1 MNKANQLKKTK
12 LLLLFMIATF
22 ILPLGAFAQAN
33 LKGRV
38 LDETGQPLPG
48 AAVKAK
54 GGTSST
60 LTGANGDFEL
70 KSSSSI
76 SAIIVSYI
84 GYESKEVN
92 VSGKTNITVTLN
104 PDQKNL
110 QEVVVI
116 GYGTQRAEAVTG
128 SVASIKGE
136 ALREV
141 PSANITQ
148 ALQGRVAGVEMTQTS
163 SRPGSGMQIR
173 IRGTR
178 SLNADPNSGQDA
190 PLVVLDGI
198 PFSGSINDI
207 DPNSI
212 RSIDILKDA
221 SATAIYGSRGAN
233 GVILVTSFRGQK
245 GQAARVSY
253 NSFYGLKNLFSRVP
267 MMDGPEFARLR
278 TEATKTQQ
286 ELNIG
291 TFAPSSDELDNANTD
306 WQDLLYRNA
315 MTMSHDVN
323 LSKGSERGNFSV
335 GIGYYKDQ
343 SVLPTNDFNRY
354 SIRAAV
360 DQEAGKYF
368 RFGLTSNNSYT
379 VTEGNQVGIS
389 DALGASPLASPYDA
403 NGNLKRSTYASTDP
417 YKVWTKDLINDLKD
431 RWLSEAKGLGSYN
444 NMYVEV
450 RAPWVE
456 GLKARVNLGLNIRQ
470 TTGGNFTGKGVTS
483 ATNPNEPSTA
493 GINNSTMTDWAI
505 ENLLTYDRR
514 FGKHE
519 FNAVGLYS
527 AQENTFYR
535 SDISVRDLAAEHFQ
549 YFNLGQ
555 APQGNIT
562 INPDNQGHTVW
573 GLQSWMGRV
582 MYNYDNRYML
592 SATLRADG
600 SSRLAPGRKWHTY
613 PAVSAGWNIAQES
626 FMSEV
631 TPLSLLKLR
640 VGYGVT
646 SNQAVAP
653 YATLG
658 RLSNR
663 FYNFG
668 DNGDESYE
676 TGYIIS
682 ELPNENLGWEFTN
695 TWNFGLDFGLFAG
708 RLSGTI
714 EYYKQHTKDILL
726 AVDLPPTTGVN
737 RFTSNIGETE
747 NKGFELSLNGVIIDN
762 PNGFRWEAGVNLYTN
777 RNKLLALTSGSD
789 RNEGNWWFVGHP
801 INVIYDY
808 ERIGLWQT
816 GDSHLNVLEPGGNVG
831 MIKVKYT
838 GEYDNN
844 GVPVRQIGAADR
856 QILDFDPKFQGGF
869 NTRFSYKGF
878 DLGIV
883 AAFKNGGTLI
893 STLHGGTSY
902 LNLLNGRH
910 NNVSVDYWTPE
921 NTGAKYPRPG
931 GITAADNPKYMSTM
945 AYFDAS
951 YLKIRTISL
960 GYNFNGKWMEN
971 AGISQARI
979 YFTAQNPFVLF
990 SPFHKESGMDPEPNS
1005 YGNQN
1010 QAVTTQI
1017 VQRLPVVGYNVPA
1030 TRNYLVG
1037 LNFTF

>member
-1 MNKANQLKKTK
+1 MNQTDPLKTTF
-12 LLLLFMIATF
+12 LLLLIAAALC
-22 ILPLGAFAQAN
+22 LPSGAMAQTN
-33 LKGRV
+33 VRGKV
-38 LDETGQPLPG
+38 LDEAGHPLPG
-48 AAVKAK
+48 AAVQVK
-54 GGTSST
+54 GSASST
-60 LTGANGDFEL
+60 VTGPGGDFEL
-70 KSSSSI
+70 IVPSSSAVLVI
-76 SAIIVSYI
+76 SYI
-84 GYESKEVN
+84 GYISQEIN
-92 VSGKTNITVTLN
+92 VAGRSDITLTLQ
-104 PDQKNL
+104 PDQKSL
-110 QEVVVI
+110 EEVVVI

-128 SVASIKGE
+128 SVASIRGE

-148 ALQGRVAGVEMTQTS
+148 ALQGRIAGVEMTQNST
-163 SRPGSGMQIR
+163 RPGAGMQIR

-178 SLNADPNSGQDA
+178 SLNTDPNSGQDA

-233 GVILVTSFRGQK
+233 GVILVTSFRGQQ

-253 NSFYGLKNLFSRVP
+253 HAFYGFKNLFSRVP

-278 TEATKTQQ
+278 TEATRTQQ

-291 TFAPSSDELDNANTD
+291 TFSPSSDELENANTD

-315 MTMSHDVN
+315 MTMSHDVS
-323 LSKGSERGNFSV
+323 LSKGSEKGNFSV
-335 GIGYYKDQ
+335 GVGYYKDQ

-360 DQEAGKYF
+360 DQQAGRYF

-379 VTEGNQVGIS
+379 VTEGGQVGIA

-403 NGNLKRSTYASTDP
+403 DGNLKRATFASIDP
-417 YKVWTKDLINDLKD
+417 YRVWTKDLINELKD
-431 RWLSEAKGLGSYN
+431 RWLSESKGLGSYN
-444 NMYVEV
+444 NVYGEV
-450 RAPWVE
+450 HAPWVE
-456 GLKARVNLGLNIRQ
+456 GLRARVNLGLNIRQ
-470 TTGGNFTGKGVTS
+470 TTGGFFTGKGVTS
-483 ATNPNEPSTA
+483 ATNPDEPSSA
-493 GINNSTMTDWAI
+493 GINNSTMTDWTI
-505 ENLLTYDRR
+505 ENVLSYDRA

-519 FNAVGLYS
+519 FNAVGLFS
-527 AQENTFYR
+527 AQQNTFYR

-562 INPDNQGHTVW
+562 INPNNQGHTVW
-573 GLQSWMGRV
+573 GLQSWMGRA

-592 SATLRADG
+592 SATVRADG
-600 SSRLAPGRKWHTY
+600 SSRLAPGKKWHTY
-613 PAVSAGWNIAQES
+613 PAISAGWNIAQES
-626 FMSEV
+626 FMQEI
-631 TPLSLLKLR
+631 TPVSLLKLR

-708 RLSGTI
+708 RLSGTV

-747 NKGFELSLNGVIIDN
+747 NKGLELSLNGLILDK
-762 PNGFRWEAGVNLYTN
+762 PNGFRWEAGINLYAN
-777 RNKLLALTSGSD
+777 RNKLLALTSGAD

-801 INVIYDY
+801 INVIFDY
-808 ERIGLWQT
+808 ERIGLWQE
-816 GDSHLNVLEPGGNVG
+816 GDPHLDVLEPSGNVG

-838 GEYDNN
+838 GDYDSG
-844 GVPVRQIGAADR
+844 GVPVRQIGADDR
-856 QILDFDPKFQGGF
+856 QILEFDPKFQGGF
-869 NTRFSYKGF
+869 NTRVSYRGF

-883 AAFKNGGTLI
+883 AAFKHGGTLI

-951 YLKIRTISL
+951 YLKIRTLSL
-960 GYNFNGKWMEN
+960 GYNFGGEWMDN

-990 SPFHKESGMDPEPNS
+990 SPYHKESGLDPEPNS
-1005 YGNQN
+1005 YGDQN

-1017 VQRLPVVGYNVPA
+1017 VRRLPVVGYNVPA

>member
-1 MNKANQLKKTK
+1 MNQTDQLKTK
-12 LLLLFMIATF
+12 FLLLLIAVTLS
-22 ILPLGAFAQAN
+22 LPSAVFAQAN
-33 LKGRV
+33 LRGKV
-38 LDETGQPLPG
+38 FDEAGQPLPD
-48 AAVKAK
+48 AAVQVK
-54 GGTSST
+54 GAESST
-60 LTGANGDFEL
+60 VTNPDGDFEINVP
-70 KSSSSI
+70 SSSSVLVI
-76 SAIIVSYI
+76 SYI
-84 GYESKEVN
+84 GYISQEIN
-92 VSGKTNITVTLN
+92 VAGRSNITVTLQ
-104 PDQKNL
+104 PDQESL
-110 QEVVVI
+110 EEVVVI
-116 GYGTQRAEAVTG
+116 GYGTQRAEALTG
-128 SVASIKGE
+128 SVASIRGE

-148 ALQGRVAGVEMTQTS
+148 ALQGRIAGVEMTQNST
-163 SRPGSGMQIR
+163 RPGAGMQIR

-178 SLNADPNSGQDA
+178 SLNTDPNSGQDA

-233 GVILVTSFRGQK
+233 GVILVTSFRGQQ
-245 GQAARVSY
+245 GQPVRVSY
-253 NSFYGLKNLFSRVP
+253 NAFYGVKNLFSRVP
-267 MMDGPEFARLR
+267 MMNGPEFARLR
-278 TEATKTQQ
+278 TEATRMQQ

-291 TFAPSSDELDNANTD
+291 TFSPSSDELDNANTD
-306 WQDLLYRNA
+306 WQELLYRNA
-315 MTMSHDVN
+315 MTMSHDVS

-335 GIGYYKDQ
+335 GVGYYKDQ

-360 DQEAGKYF
+360 DQQAGKYF

-379 VTEGNQVGIS
+379 VTEGGQVGIS

-403 NGNLKRSTYASTDP
+403 DGNLKRATFASIDP
-417 YKVWTKDLINDLKD
+417 YRVWTKDLINGLKD
-431 RWLSEAKGLGSYN
+431 HWLSESKGLGSYN
-444 NMYVEV
+444 NVYGEV
-450 RAPWVE
+450 QAPWVE
-456 GLKARVNLGLNIRQ
+456 GLRARVNVGLNIRQ
-470 TTGGNFTGKGVTS
+470 TTGGFFTGKGVTS
-483 ATNPNEPSTA
+483 ATNPDEPSSA
-493 GINNSTMTDWAI
+493 GINNSTMTDWTI
-505 ENLLTYDRR
+505 ENLLSYDRV

-519 FNAVGLYS
+519 FNAVGLFS
-527 AQENTFYR
+527 AQQNTFYR

-562 INPDNQGHTVW
+562 INPNNQGHTVW

-592 SATLRADG
+592 SATVRADG
-600 SSRLAPGRKWHTY
+600 SSRLAPGKKWHTY
-613 PAVSAGWNIAQES
+613 PAVSAGWNITQEP
-626 FMSEV
+626 FMREV
-631 TPLSLLKLR
+631 TAVSLLKLR
-640 VGYGVT
+640 AGYGVT

-695 TWNFGLDFGLFAG
+695 TWNFGVDFGLFAG

-714 EYYKQHTKDILL
+714 EYYQQHTKDILL

-747 NKGFELSLNGVIIDN
+747 NKGVELSLHGVIMEK
-762 PNGFRWEAGVNLYTN
+762 PNGFRWEAGVNVYAN
-777 RNKLLALTSGSD
+777 RNRLLALTSGSD

-801 INVIYDY
+801 INVIFDY
-808 ERIGLWQT
+808 ERIGLWQE
-816 GDSHLNVLEPGGNVG
+816 GDPHLNILEPSGNVG
-831 MIKVKYT
+831 MIKVKYA
-838 GEYDNN
+838 GDYDAN
-844 GVPVRQIGAADR
+844 GVPERQIGADDR
-856 QILDFDPKFQGGF
+856 QILEFDPKFQGGF
-869 NTRFSYKGF
+869 NTRVSYKGF

-883 AAFKNGGTLI
+883 AAFKHGGTLI

-910 NNVSVDYWTPE
+910 NNVRVDYWTPE

-960 GYNFNGKWMEN
+960 GYNMSGRWMEH

-990 SPFHKESGMDPEPNS
+990 SPYHKESGLDPEPNS

-1017 VQRLPVVGYNVPA
+1017 VQRLPVVGYNVPG